1 MAAARFQT
9 RPDGRRFQS
18 ASDYTARCLTPNRSS
33 LQLAID
39 VKVKIQ
45 INGRITLDSELALQL
60 NRCRARFERVIRK
73 KEMVS
78 TTKPQVMEAS
88 SLTKA
93 TIRWP
98 LRGVHSGEGG
108 AEDGHR
114 VQIEGVSAGHAVKKH
129 HAVSRQQGKRRFCHV
144 GLDRG
149 PLLVDASVSSSPIH
163 WSDSTASTKRF
174 TVTSEFT
181 KR

>member
-114 VQIEGVSAGHAVKKH
+114 VQIEGA
-129 HAVSRQQGKRRFCHV
+129 
-144 GLDRG
+144 
-149 PLLVDASVSSSPIH
+149 
-163 WSDSTASTKRF
+163 
-174 TVTSEFT
+174 
-181 KR
+181 

>member
-1 MAAARFQT
+1 
-9 RPDGRRFQS
+9 
-18 ASDYTARCLTPNRSS
+18 
-33 LQLAID
+33 
-39 VKVKIQ
+39 
-45 INGRITLDSELALQL
+45 
-60 NRCRARFERVIRK
+60 
-73 KEMVS
+73 MVS

-129 HAVSRQQGKRRFCHV
+129 HAVSRQHDKRRFCRPMGV
-144 GLDRG
+144 RDIPPSRRRPR
-149 PLLVDASVSSSPIH
+149 PLPKQPRMTALFAASRWLGSCSTPGGRPSLRPQSTGAIRSLRQNDSP
-163 WSDSTASTKRF
+163 
-174 TVTSEFT
+174 
-181 KR
+181 